1 MHLCPFGAHASTD
14 RIHEMGDR
22 LFMFKKLKRSAE
34 GASVPHEKVTAGMA
48 TVKMPA
54 PAKVILPMSMHI
66 GAPAAPVVKKGDT
79 VMVGTLIGQ
88 AGGFVSA
95 NIYSSVSGTVS
106 AVGPITMANGSSCNA
121 ITIDSDGEQ
130 TVDPACVAPE
140 VTDKDSFIKAV
151 QNCGLVGLGGAGFPT
166 HVKLAAKGIDYL
178 VINGAECEPFLTP
191 DTREF
196 LENSDTVISGIEA
209 VMKWCEIPN
218 CVIGI
223 ERNKPECIDLM
234 SGLVAGMKGV
244 TVKPLPMRY
253 PQGAEKTLIE
263 NCTGREVPKIGPTG
277 KPGLPADCGCI
288 VMNVTSISTVGKFL
302 KTGVPLTTKRLTVDG
317 DAIAKPQNVEVP
329 IGTLFTDI
337 IEFCGGVKE
346 GVTLGKVISGGPM
359 MGMAVSTTDLPVLKQ
374 NNGLLLFSREAATL
388 PEVQPCI
395 RCGRCI
401 EGCPMGL
408 EPVNLAA
415 AYTAKN
421 MDELGKLNVDL
432 CVACGSCSFVC
443 PAKRPVTQNMTLAKA
458 AYMGYLRSQGG
469 K

>member
-1 MHLCPFGAHASTD
+1 
-14 RIHEMGDR
+14 
-22 LFMFKKLKRSAE
+22 MFKKLKRSAE
-34 GASVPHEKVTAGMA
+34 GASVPHEKATAGMA
-48 TVKMPA
+48 TVVMPA
-54 PAKVILPMSMHI
+54 PAKVVLPMSQHI
-66 GAPAAPVVKKGDT
+66 GAPAVPVVKKGDT

-106 AVGPITMANGSSCNA
+106 AVAPVAMANGSSCNA
-121 ITIDSDGEQ
+121 ITIESDGQQ
-130 TVDPACVAPE
+130 TVDPACVPPV
-140 VTDKDSFIKAV
+140 VTDKDSFLKAV
-151 QNCGLVGLGGAGFPT
+151 QNCGLVGLGGAGFPA
-166 HVKLAAKGIDYL
+166 HVKLSAKGIDYL

-196 LENSDTVISGIEA
+196 LECSDTIISGIEA
-209 VMKWCEIPN
+209 VMKYCEIPN

-244 TVKPLPMRY
+244 SVKPLPMRY

-263 NCTGREVPKIGPTG
+263 SCTGREVPKVGPTG
-277 KPGLPADCGCI
+277 KPGLPADAGCI
-288 VMNVTSISTVGKFL
+288 VMNVTSVSTLGKFL
-302 KTGVPLTTKRLTVDG
+302 KTGVPLVTKRLTVDG
-317 DAIAKPQNVEVP
+317 DAAAKPMNVEVP

-337 IEFCGGVKE
+337 IEFCGGIKE
-346 GVTLGKVISGGPM
+346 GKTLGKAISGGPM
-359 MGMAVSTTDLPVLKQ
+359 MGLAMFGTDFPVLKQ
-374 NNGLLLFSREAATL
+374 NNGLILLSREAANL
-388 PEVQPCI
+388 PEPSACI
-395 RCGRCI
+395 RCGHCI
-401 EGCPMGL
+401 NGCPMGL
-408 EPVNLAA
+408 EPVNIAN

-443 PAKRPVTQNMTLAKA
+443 PAKRPVTQTMRLAKD